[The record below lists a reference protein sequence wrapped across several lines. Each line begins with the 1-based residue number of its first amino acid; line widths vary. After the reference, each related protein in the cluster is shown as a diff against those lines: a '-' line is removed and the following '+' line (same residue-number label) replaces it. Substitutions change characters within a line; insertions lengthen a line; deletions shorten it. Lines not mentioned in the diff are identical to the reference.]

1 MKNLGKYELLGEL
14 GRGAFGIV
22 YRARDPVISRMVAL
36 KTMTTSVADNP
47 ALLERFYR
55 EARSAGSL
63 QHPNIVTIFDMGDEE
78 GTPFI
83 AMELV
88 DGQNL
93 DCRDAE
99 LLQGRL
105 EDLAD
110 RVLDL
115 STGADEHL
123 DLEAFRVLRLGHLGL
138 RRRHPGKVPVPIRPP
153 ARLPGR

>member
-47 ALLERFYR
+47 ALLQRFYR
-55 EARSAGSL
+55 EAQSAGSL

-93 DCRDAE
+93 DDVIASR
-99 LLQGRL
+99 
-105 EDLAD
+105 
-110 RVLDL
+110 
-115 STGADEHL
+115 
-123 DLEAFRVLRLGHLGL
+123 
-138 RRRHPGKVPVPIRPP
+138 VPVPLSLKLVYAVQACRAFDYAHICQVASLVVDAHNATKGCKPS
-153 ARLPGR
+153 GRIVKI